1 MSVFSEQLQQI
12 VSNDPP
18 VIAQIFR
25 QELDAQWV
33 EDACH
38 KATRLTIRKRKFPS
52 DVVIWLVIAMA
63 LWRDMAVVDVAR
75 RLGISRT
82 ERKDGKR
89 IKAARS
95 SVTEARQRLGSKP
108 LEALFFLAASFW
120 LDLLGPHERLF
131 HGRRVFALDGTTLLV
146 PDTEENRREFGGPS
160 NQHGPSG
167 YPVVRLMVLLATGS
181 HLVVNA
187 AMAGYSGKGTGEQT
201 LAKGM
206 AAGLPDASIL
216 LFDAG
221 LFNCFELWKHQ
232 SSGQDRDWLGRVKLN
247 LTYTVIETLGPG
259 DERARFKVP
268 SDVRREHPE
277 MPEWLEVRVLT
288 SRDSKGEVYRLM
300 TTLIDAAEY
309 PAEELWR
316 LYNERWEVELG
327 NREVK
332 TYLLERSDPLRSKTP
347 DGIRQEIWGILLAY
361 NLIRYRMGRAASRV
375 GLEGRQLSFK
385 GALWNISVFCAA
397 MAWMVAPT
405 KIPALLERL
414 DAALVEEVLP
424 ARRKRPPQPR
434 AVKGRKKTYPIKRNS
449 GTDETQRSRCGE

>member
-1 MSVFSEQLQQI
+1 
-12 VSNDPP
+12 
-18 VIAQIFR
+18 VIAQVFG

-33 EDACH
+33 EEACH
-38 KATRLTIRKRKFPS
+38 KATRHTIRKRKFPS

-75 RLGISRT
+75 RLGIART
-82 ERKDGKR
+82 ERQDGKR

-95 SVTEARQRLGSKP
+95 SVSAARQRLGYNP
-108 LEALFFLAASFW
+108 METLFFLATSFW

-181 HLVVNA
+181 HLVANA

-201 LAKGM
+201 LAQGM
-206 AAGLPDASIL
+206 AAGLPDSSIL

-247 LTYTVIETLGPG
+247 LTYTVVETLGPG

-288 SRDSKGEVYRLM
+288 SQDSKGEVYRLM
-300 TTLIDAAEY
+300 TTLLDAAEY
-309 PAEELWR
+309 PAEELWS

-332 TYLLERSDPLRSKTP
+332 TYLLERNDPLRSKTP
-347 DGIRQEIWGILLAY
+347 DGVRQEIWGILLAY

-414 DAALVEEVLP
+414 DEALVEDVLP
-424 ARRKRPPQPR
+424 ARRKRAPRPR
-434 AVKGRKKTYPIKRNS
+434 AVKGRKKTYHILRDVR
-449 GTDETQRSRCGE
+449 TDETRGGCCSK

>member
-1 MSVFSEQLQQI
+1 MSSFTEHLNQI

-18 VIAQIFR
+18 VIAQVFGKD
-25 QELDAQWV
+25 LDKQWV
-33 EDACH
+33 EQACLE
-38 KATRLTIRKRKFPS
+38 ATHLTIRRRKFPS

-75 RLGISRT
+75 RLGIAQT
-82 ERKDGKR
+82 EKKDGKR

-108 LEALFFLAASFW
+108 MEALFRLAASYW
-120 LDLLGPHERLF
+120 LDMLGPHERLF
-131 HGRRVFALDGTTLLV
+131 HGRRVFALDGTTLLL
-146 PDTEENRREFGGPS
+146 PDTQENRREFGGPS

-187 AMAGYSGKGTGEQT
+187 ALAGYSGKGTGEQT

-206 AAGLPDASIL
+206 AAGLPDSSVL

-232 SSGQDRDWLGRVKLN
+232 SAGPGRDWLGRIKLN
-247 LTYTVIETLGPG
+247 LNYTVVETLEPG

-277 MPEWLEVRVLT
+277 MPEWLEVRVLS
-288 SRDSKGEVYRLM
+288 SRNSQGEVFRLM
-300 TTLIDAAEY
+300 TTLIDAEEY
-309 PAEELWR
+309 PAEELWS
-316 LYNERWEVELG
+316 LYQERWEVELG
-327 NREVK
+327 NREIK

-347 DGIRQEIWGILLAY
+347 DGVRQEIWGILLAY

-405 KIPALLERL
+405 KIPALLDRL
-414 DAALVEEVLP
+414 DEALVEEVLP
-424 ARRKRPPQPR
+424 ARRKRGPQPR
-434 AVKGRKKTYPIKRNS
+434 AVKGRKKTYPIKRATR
-449 GTDETQRSRCGE
+449 TDETPESRCSE